1 MESWG
6 KAMNSLLFIQQD
18 VLPALLEGLVMTV
31 KLIIA
36 SIPFGLVTGTCVA
49 LGRIYGNKPISFL
62 CKLYVI
68 FFKGTPLLILLF
80 MLYFGLPSF
89 GIALSPFAASVLGFV
104 LCNGAYNS
112 EYIRG
117 AIQSVKGGQLIAA
130 QALGMTR
137 RQAIW
142 NIILPQALRRAIP
155 GCSNEM
161 IYLIKYSSLAYM
173 LTYIELTGAGKI
185 VAARSFRY
193 TLVFTVVGIMYLIM
207 VSFASWLL
215 SLLEKKLYIPGW
227 SQHR

>member
-1 MESWG
+1 
-6 KAMNSLLFIQQD
+6 
-18 VLPALLEGLVMTV
+18 
-31 KLIIA
+31 
-36 SIPFGLVTGTCVA
+36 
-49 LGRIYGNKPISFL
+49 
-62 CKLYVI
+62 
-68 FFKGTPLLILLF
+68 

-89 GIALSPFAASVLGFV
+89 GIALSPFTASVLGFV

>member
-1 MESWG
+1 
-6 KAMNSLLFIQQD
+6 
-18 VLPALLEGLVMTV
+18 
-31 KLIIA
+31 
-36 SIPFGLVTGTCVA
+36 
-49 LGRIYGNKPISFL
+49 
-62 CKLYVI
+62 
-68 FFKGTPLLILLF
+68 
-80 MLYFGLPSF
+80 
-89 GIALSPFAASVLGFV
+89 
-104 LCNGAYNS
+104 
-112 EYIRG
+112 
-117 AIQSVKGGQLIAA
+117 
-130 QALGMTR
+130 MTR

>member
-1 MESWG
+1 
-6 KAMNSLLFIQQD
+6 MNDLLFIQQD
-18 VLPALLEGLVMTV
+18 VLPALLTGIIMTL
-31 KLIIA
+31 KLIVV
-36 SIPFGLVTGTCVA
+36 SIPFGIAAGTVIA
-49 LGRIYGNKPISFL
+49 IGRVYGNNTISFL
-62 CKLYVI
+62 CRLYVI

-89 GIALSPFAASVLGFV
+89 GITLSPFAASVLGFII
-104 LCNGAYNS
+104 CNGAYNS

-130 QALGMTR
+130 QALGMTKW
-137 RQAIW
+137 QAIL
-142 NIILPQALRRAIP
+142 NIILPQAFRRAIP

-185 VAARSFRY
+185 VASRSFRY
-193 TLVFTVVGIMYLIM
+193 TPVFNVVGIIYLIM
-207 VSFASWLL
+207 VTLASWLL

-227 SQHR
+227 SQES